1 MSARGALMT
10 LALGVVLTGCAT
22 TQRESAIP
30 RESPGAPPPPR
41 PRAAPP
47 PRTEPAPRVE
57 PAPKPPA
64 GATQEG
70 KASWYG
76 NPHHGKKT
84 ASGETY
90 DMNALTA
97 AHRTLPLGTRVRV
110 TNTEN
115 GRAVVV
121 RINDRGP
128 FRDGRIIDLSRAAA
142 RELGATGD
150 GLFSVRLEVL
160 EEAATGTPSA
170 GESK

>member
-1 MSARGALMT
+1 MSARGALLS

-22 TQRESAIP
+22 TQRDSAIP
-30 RESPGAPPPPR
+30 RESPVPPPPPR
-41 PRAAPP
+41 PRAATPP
-47 PRTEPAPRVE
+47 PRTEPAPRAE
-57 PAPKPPA
+57 PAPKGQA
-64 GATQEG
+64 GTTQEG

-97 AHRTLPLGTRVRV
+97 AHRTLPMGTRVRV

-115 GRAVVV
+115 DRAVVV

-160 EEAATGTPSA
+160 EEAATEA